1 MAWPDPRAVR
11 ASANSASWCATV
23 CRAHGIPGTLAVGQ
37 WRAAAPPPPFYP
49 DTITLVPGL
58 APAEVA
64 AAVPDRAGA
73 SVKDSFAD
81 VDLAA
86 EGFEL
91 RLEARWIWHPQPS
104 ADGAPDVVWDV
115 VDTAAGLAVWA
126 EGSGQAGTFGPQS
139 PGRVLLGRE
148 DVRFLLSRDGDVV
161 VGRAAL
167 CAAAGV
173 VGVGNV
179 WAGAPGVWESL
190 AGTAGRLFPGRAV
203 AGYESGPDL
212 AAALAGGFEAV
223 GPLRVWARPA

>member
-11 ASANSASWCATV
+11 AAANNASWCATV

-49 DTITLVPGL
+49 DTVTLVPGL

-64 AAVPDRAGA
+64 ESVPDRRGA

-81 VDLAA
+81 VDLGG
-86 EGFEL
+86 EGFEVL
-91 RLEARWIWHPQPS
+91 FEAQWIWRSQQS
-104 ADGAPDVVWDV
+104 ADGAPDLVWGV
-115 VDTAAGLAVWA
+115 VDTAAALAVWA

-139 PGRVLLGRE
+139 PGRALVENE
-148 DVRFLLSRDGDVV
+148 DVRFLLGHRGDVV

-167 CAAAGV
+167 YAAAGV
-173 VGVGNV
+173 VGVSNV
-179 WAGAPGVWESL
+179 WAGAPGAWGSL
-190 AGTAGRLFPGRAV
+190 AGTAGRLFPGQAV
-203 AGYESGPDL
+203 AGYESGAGL

-223 GPLRVWARPA
+223 GPLRVWVRA